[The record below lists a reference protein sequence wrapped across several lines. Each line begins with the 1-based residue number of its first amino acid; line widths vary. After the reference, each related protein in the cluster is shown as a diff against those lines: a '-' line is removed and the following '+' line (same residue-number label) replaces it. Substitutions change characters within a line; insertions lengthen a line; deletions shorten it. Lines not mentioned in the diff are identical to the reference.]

1 MTSTFDVLIFFC
13 NSRMIRSSLIYIIF
27 IILASC
33 SGSNSVKVTCD
44 MSRLDGGGKWAEEYT
59 IDPMNK
65 SAKMRL
71 PKPNHKA
78 ISLPI
83 EINETKY
90 LITTNS
96 TNKKRMVLII
106 DRQDPTDVISRY
118 EEFANEAWMP
128 ARNPGG
134 FLLKVGNCR

>member
-1 MTSTFDVLIFFC
+1 
-13 NSRMIRSSLIYIIF
+13 
-27 IILASC
+27 
-33 SGSNSVKVTCD
+33 
-44 MSRLDGGGKWAEEYT
+44 MSRSNGVSEEKWAEEYT

-65 SAKMRL
+65 SAKIRL
-71 PKPNHKA
+71 PKPHHKA

-118 EEFANEAWMP
+118 EEFTNEAWMP

-134 FLLKVGNCR
+134 FLYKVGNCR